1 MTLNKIL
8 KLHHLNTLQKFQ
20 IRFYHSRL
28 KLSHSMSAKVESVQ
42 TVRSGPSAADEVR
55 RSIILD
61 AKNRI
66 PGKIYL
72 ININSFI
79 DSKI

>member
-1 MTLNKIL
+1 MLATGKNLEILENWVVHDESSMTIP
-8 KLHHLNTLQKFQ
+8 
-20 IRFYHSRL
+20 IY
-28 KLSHSMSAKVESVQ
+28 
-42 TVRSGPSAADEVR
+42 SGPSAADEVR

-66 PGKIYL
+66 PGKIYF

>member
-42 TVRSGPSAADEVR
+42 TVRSGPSAADEVLR
-55 RSIILD
+55 TPRSAYLD
-61 AKNRI
+61 DAFSL
-66 PGKIYL
+66 YS
-72 ININSFI
+72 NSYPEENN
-79 DSKI
+79 DQR